1 VASSPRAYWEYV
13 WNTCPSAGRAPSS
26 TARRLLAPDLSQAP
40 ANVTAVPARWSP
52 DSVLSLAP
60 DASSQRAAAGLASPA
75 RWSGSG
81 SDGDLVWG
89 LCAGSGKRPYQT
101 VVDLAGPAYKCSC
114 PSRKFPCKH
123 ALALLLNWANGEVP
137 EQGPAADYAQAW
149 KASRVTRSVAA
160 AKPKTEK
167 DGVAAARRSEQRAR
181 RVSAGLGELE
191 TWLRDQVRA
200 GLSAASAGGGYRH
213 AEAIA
218 ARMVDAQAPGPATAL
233 RRLSS
238 IPASGEG
245 WPGRLLGEYAQL
257 HLLARAHGQL
267 DALPPDLG
275 AVVRSRVGYTT
286 SREDVL
292 ALPAVT
298 DRWQVL
304 AARDLLDA
312 PVPARR
318 IWLRG
323 RATGRSALLLSFA
336 VRGNF
341 GETPDAA
348 LAPGTE
354 LHADMHYYP
363 GRPPVRAVT
372 GARHADTAAAGQP
385 EAAGDVSALLG
396 EWAAALE
403 LDPWLTE
410 WPALLVGTPVA
421 AEDRWHLVDPSGMA
435 LPLLGQESL
444 WPLLAVSGGNPVTV
458 AGEWSPA
465 GLTALTAWHGD
476 RAVRL

>member
-1 VASSPRAYWEYV
+1 
-13 WNTCPSAGRAPSS
+13 
-26 TARRLLAPDLSQAP
+26 
-40 ANVTAVPARWSP
+40 
-52 DSVLSLAP
+52 
-60 DASSQRAAAGLASPA
+60 
-75 RWSGSG
+75 
-81 SDGDLVWG
+81 
-89 LCAGSGKRPYQT
+89 
-101 VVDLAGPAYKCSC
+101 
-114 PSRKFPCKH
+114 
-123 ALALLLNWANGEVP
+123 
-137 EQGPAADYAQAW
+137 
-149 KASRVTRSVAA
+149 
-160 AKPKTEK
+160 
-167 DGVAAARRSEQRAR
+167 
-181 RVSAGLGELE
+181 
-191 TWLRDQVRA
+191 
-200 GLSAASAGGGYRH
+200 
-213 AEAIA
+213 
-218 ARMVDAQAPGPATAL
+218 
-233 RRLSS
+233 
-238 IPASGEG
+238 
-245 WPGRLLGEYAQL
+245 
-257 HLLARAHGQL
+257 
-267 DALPPDLG
+267 
-275 AVVRSRVGYTT
+275 
-286 SREDVL
+286 
-292 ALPAVT
+292 
-298 DRWQVL
+298 VL

-323 RATGRSALLLSFA
+323 RGTGRSALLLSFA

-341 GETPDAA
+341 GGTPDAA

-372 GARHADTAAAGQP
+372 GARHAGTAAAGQP
-385 EAAGDVSALLG
+385 EAAGDVAALLG

-421 AEDRWHLVDPSGMA
+421 AEDGWHLVDPSGMA